1 MLLSIISSRWRGSC
15 ISAFLAEAVTKSA
28 MIRIRHCDFEERKQ
42 IFRSHQASNAQ
53 KEPPVSNVVPL
64 APYSRNRCG
73 EQSWLFYE
81 KLSTEKLSADVLSGC
96 QLKEKSKVY
105 DGTHLQTIRWSSLE
119 GCAAA
124 CAEKNAC
131 SVFYFNNFVFK
142 RCYLYR
148 NGEIRD
154 TTSSV
159 TAGFCPKGM
168 TLEFQITFDVFQGDP
183 IKE

>member
-1 MLLSIISSRWRGSC
+1 
-15 ISAFLAEAVTKSA
+15 
-28 MIRIRHCDFEERKQ
+28 MIRIKHCDFEERKQ
-42 IFRSHQASNAQ
+42 MIRSQQTSKLTMHKLLFPMLSLLLPIPATG
-53 KEPPVSNVVPL
+53 VVNKVDFFMKSFQL
-64 APYSRNRCG
+64 
-73 EQSWLFYE
+73 
-81 KLSTEKLSADVLSGC
+81 KKKLSAEVLSGC

-131 SVFYFNNFVFK
+131 SVFYFSFFFK

-148 NGEIRD
+148 KGEIRN

-159 TAGFCPKGM
+159 TAGFCPKGR

>member
-1 MLLSIISSRWRGSC
+1 MCSYQSKAPVDVEVALLV
-15 ISAFLAEAVTKSA
+15 EAVCNK
-28 MIRIRHCDFEERKQ
+28 ICCDKNLTLWFWKKKTDDSITTDKQ
-42 IFRSHQASNAQ
+42 TNNAQ
-53 KEPPVSNVVPL
+53 TPVSYVVPL
-64 APYSRNRCG
+64 PPYSRNRCG

-142 RCYLYR
+142 RCYLYGK
-148 NGEIRD
+148 GEIRN

>member
-1 MLLSIISSRWRGSC
+1 
-15 ISAFLAEAVTKSA
+15 

-42 IFRSHQASNAQ
+42 IIRSHQASNAQ

-96 QLKEKSKVY
+96 QLKEKSRVY
-105 DGTHLQTIRWSSLE
+105 NGTHLQTIRWSSLE

-131 SVFYFNNFVFK
+131 SVFFINFTWK
-142 RCYLYR
+142 TCYLYR
-148 NGEIRD
+148 KGEIRN

-159 TAGFCPKGM
+159 TAGFCPKGR

>member
-1 MLLSIISSRWRGSC
+1 ML
-15 ISAFLAEAVTKSA
+15 FLLLPIPATGVVNKVDFFMKS
-28 MIRIRHCDFEERKQ
+28 FQLK
-42 IFRSHQASNAQ
+42 
-53 KEPPVSNVVPL
+53 
-64 APYSRNRCG
+64 
-73 EQSWLFYE
+73 
-81 KLSTEKLSADVLSGC
+81 KLSADVLSGC

-131 SVFYFNNFVFK
+131 SVFFINFTWK
-142 RCYLYR
+142 TCYLYR
-148 NGEIRD
+148 KGEIRN

-168 TLEFQITFDVFQGDP
+168 TLELQIMIDIFQRIASISVHHLYNF
-183 IKE
+183 K